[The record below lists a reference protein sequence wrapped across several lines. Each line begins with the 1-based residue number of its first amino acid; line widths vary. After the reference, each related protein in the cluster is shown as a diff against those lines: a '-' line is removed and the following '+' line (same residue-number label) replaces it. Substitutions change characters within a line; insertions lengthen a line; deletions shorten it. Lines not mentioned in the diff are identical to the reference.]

1 VVYDIEG
8 ISPGLYKNTHL
19 IKAGNFREKTGYL
32 YINQAIARDCAVT
45 TGLFHSS
52 LARLRMNSESNSK
65 SRLKTT
71 KEKFIVRFNGLNL
84 LALNF
89 SSGRIM
95 FRTK

>member
-1 VVYDIEG
+1 VVHDIEG

>member
-1 VVYDIEG
+1 MVYDIEG

>member
-1 VVYDIEG
+1 VVHDIEG

-32 YINQAIARDCAVT
+32 YINQAMARDCAVT

>member
-1 VVYDIEG
+1 MVHDIEG

-32 YINQAIARDCAVT
+32 YINQAIVRDCAVT

>member
-1 VVYDIEG
+1 MHDIEG

>member
-1 VVYDIEG
+1 VVHDIEG

-71 KEKFIVRFNGLNL
+71 KEKFIVR
-84 LALNF
+84 
-89 SSGRIM
+89 
-95 FRTK
+95 

>member
-1 VVYDIEG
+1 MVHDIEG

-32 YINQAIARDCAVT
+32 YINQAMARDCAVT

>member
-1 VVYDIEG
+1 MVHDIEG

>member
-1 VVYDIEG
+1 MVHDIEG

-32 YINQAIARDCAVT
+32 YINQAIVRDCAVT

-89 SSGRIM
+89 SSGRTM